1 MPLKFTFTDRTSCL
15 IEHERGKYVCPL
27 VANAPAQQA
36 CPIHHPRWKK
46 GGCTV
51 MMPTS
56 MGARIRHTLD
66 RNGELYKHYYRQRTA
81 VERINS
87 QAVALG
93 IERPH
98 LRHGAAI
105 ANQNTLIYVLIN
117 LRFLQ
122 RLRQDGR
129 EAD

>member
-1 MPLKFTFTDRTSCL
+1 MPLKFTYTDRTSLPDRTRARQICL
-15 IEHERGKYVCPL
+15 P
-27 VANAPAQQA
+27 PASLTRPPSKS

-87 QAVALG
+87 QAWPSASSAR
-93 IERPH
+93 IC
-98 LRHGAAI
+98 AMA
-105 ANQNTLIYVLIN
+105 
-117 LRFLQ
+117 Q
-122 RLRQDGR
+122 RLPTRTR
-129 EAD
+129 